1 MSEIREIALTANQDG
16 RLELVATTDDPA
28 GFGGEVWH
36 AWQTAP
42 NGTWTGWHSFGR
54 PGGGAAGPAVGRNA
68 DGRLEVAVVGGDQ
81 GVWHRWQTAPNNG
94 WSGWHS
100 FGQPDAQGPMSL
112 LVLAQNTDGRLE
124 VAVPAN
130 NDVGDQRAVWHR
142 WQTAPNNGWAG
153 WHSLGEPPG
162 GFFGPLALGAN
173 ADGRLELVAPAAFA
187 GGDQEIWHRWQSTPG
202 GGWSGWSSLGTAGG
216 GELLTSVPVLARN
229 ADGRLE
235 LFVVAGD
242 GAVWHRWQTAP
253 NNGWSPWA
261 NLGSKAGGF
270 ADLGVG
276 TNADGRLEL
285 FATLQNGTDLWHRW
299 QTAPNNGWSPW
310 ANLGSVA
317 TGTIQGPTLASNADG
332 RLELFLRAPDTGGL
346 YQLSQSA
353 PNDGW
358 TSGHGWPPP

>member
-1 MSEIREIALTANQDG
+1 
-16 RLELVATTDDPA
+16 
-28 GFGGEVWH
+28 
-36 AWQTAP
+36 
-42 NGTWTGWHSFGR
+42 
-54 PGGGAAGPAVGRNA
+54 
-68 DGRLEVAVVGGDQ
+68 
-81 GVWHRWQTAPNNG
+81 
-94 WSGWHS
+94 
-100 FGQPDAQGPMSL
+100 MSL

-261 NLGSKAGGF
+261 NLGS
-270 ADLGVG
+270 
-276 TNADGRLEL
+276 
-285 FATLQNGTDLWHRW
+285 
-299 QTAPNNGWSPW
+299 
-310 ANLGSVA
+310 VA

-358 TSGHGWPPP
+358 TPGHGWPPP

>member
-1 MSEIREIALTANQDG
+1 
-16 RLELVATTDDPA
+16 
-28 GFGGEVWH
+28 
-36 AWQTAP
+36 
-42 NGTWTGWHSFGR
+42 
-54 PGGGAAGPAVGRNA
+54 
-68 DGRLEVAVVGGDQ
+68 
-81 GVWHRWQTAPNNG
+81 
-94 WSGWHS
+94 
-100 FGQPDAQGPMSL
+100 MSL

-162 GFFGPLALGAN
+162 GFFALALGAN

-285 FATLQNGTDLWHRW
+285 FATAAERHRPL
-299 QTAPNNGWSPW
+299 APLADRSQQRLV
-310 ANLGSVA
+310 ALGEP
-317 TGTIQGPTLASNADG
+317 GQCGHRNDPGPDAG
-332 RLELFLRAPDTGGL
+332 LERRRAPGAVPMGGHRGVCTSRARVPERRL
-346 YQLSQSA
+346 DAWPCGGRPVAFQVASSVPQSQGEASRA
-353 PNDGW
+353 TCP
-358 TSGHGWPPP
+358 TCMACTALTRVPRVPTVTT

>member
-1 MSEIREIALTANQDG
+1 MSEIQEIALAANQDG

-54 PGGGAAGPAVGRNA
+54 PGGGAAGPAAGRNA

-81 GVWHRWQTAPNNG
+81 AVWHRWQTAPNNG
-94 WSGWHS
+94 WSEWHS

-112 LVLAQNTDGRLE
+112 LVLAQNADGRLE
-124 VAVPAN
+124 AAVPAN

-142 WQTAPNNGWAG
+142 WQTAPNNGWSE

-216 GELLTSVPVLARN
+216 GELLTSVPVLGRN

-242 GAVWHRWQTAP
+242 GAVWHRWQSAP

-261 NLGSKAGGF
+261 NLGSQAGGF

-332 RLELFLRAPDTGGL
+332 RLELFLLAPDTGGL
-346 YQLSQSA
+346 YQLGQTA

-358 TSGHGWPPP
+358 TPGHGWPPP